1 MNANAARFCAAVE
14 AAGGGVGNEIERWPR
29 KQSDGGRGRLKAAIG
44 VERNRIRAEERKEKR
59 ERSGNWEKL

>member
-44 VERNRIRAEERKEKR
+44 VERNLRLTSEER
-59 ERSGNWEKL
+59 ERDQKDNHNY